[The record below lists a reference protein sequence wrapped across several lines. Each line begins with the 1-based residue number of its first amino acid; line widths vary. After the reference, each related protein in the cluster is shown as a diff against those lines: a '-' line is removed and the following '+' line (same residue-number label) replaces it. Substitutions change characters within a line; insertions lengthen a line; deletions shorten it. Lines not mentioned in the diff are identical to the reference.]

1 MEQQDALVFTSD
13 HIFPLVPSAAAAV
26 TGASANGRI
35 SWRLP
40 DGRTYAE
47 WQEGQNASP
56 IPIED
61 EELMG
66 VAI

>member
-1 MEQQDALVFTSD
+1 MFTSD
-13 HIFPLVPSAAAAV
+13 CIFSTVSSAAAAV

-47 WQEGQNASP
+47 WEEGQNASP
-56 IPIED
+56 IPIEG
-61 EELMG
+61 EELTEG
-66 VAI
+66 IARATR